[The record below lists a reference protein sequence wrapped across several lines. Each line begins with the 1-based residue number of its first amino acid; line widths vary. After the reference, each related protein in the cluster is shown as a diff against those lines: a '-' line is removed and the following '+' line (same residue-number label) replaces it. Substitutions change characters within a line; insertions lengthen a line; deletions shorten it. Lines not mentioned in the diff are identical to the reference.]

1 MSSDEGQPSRIPRRG
16 FLKTATLGVAALA
29 MPGCGGVARWARRQP
44 NIIFILVDDLGWRD
58 VGFMG
63 SEYYQTSNIDRLA
76 REGMVFSDAYAAAPN
91 CAPSR
96 ASLLTGQYTPRHGV
110 FTVGSSERGKAERRR
125 IVPTPNRTTLAPEHV
140 TIAEVL
146 AEAGYATAM
155 IGKWHLGDAPDHDP
169 LSQGFEMNVAG
180 NSSGHPDSYFSPYGN
195 KDLTDGPAGE
205 YLTDRLAD
213 ESLRF
218 VEANQAGPF
227 FLYLSHYAVHTP
239 IQAKEEMAARY
250 RDKPASNGQDNP
262 AYAAMIESV
271 DQGIGRILGKLIE
284 LGIDEQT
291 VVVLFSDN
299 GGHGPVT
306 SMQPLRGAKGMLYE
320 GGIREPMAVRWPG
333 SIEAGSRSTVPV
345 TMVDFFPTI
354 LDLAGVV
361 PPAGLVLDG
370 ETLVPLLRGGT
381 RLNRDAIF
389 WHFPAYLEGAG
400 GAATPWRTTPAG
412 AVRQADW
419 KLIEFFEDG
428 RIELYNLADDIGE
441 SRELS
446 GSMPDKAHDLHQLLR
461 AWRASVG
468 ATVPAEPNPLYQEG
482 EKPGQGEPG

>member
-1 MSSDEGQPSRIPRRG
+1 M
-16 FLKTATLGVAALA
+16 
-29 MPGCGGVARWARRQP
+29 
-44 NIIFILVDDLGWRD
+44 D

-63 SEYYQTSNIDRLA
+63 SEYYRTSNIDRLA

-110 FTVGSSERGKAERRR
+110 FTVGSSERGKAEQRR

-169 LSQGFEMNVAG
+169 LSQGFQMNVAG
-180 NSSGHPDSYFSPYGN
+180 NTSGHPDSYFSPYGN

-205 YLTDRLAD
+205 YLTDRLTD

-218 VEANQAGPF
+218 IEANQAGPF

-333 SIEAGSRSTVPV
+333 SIEAGSRSRVPV

-361 PPAGLVLDG
+361 PPAGLV
-370 ETLVPLLRGGT
+370 P
-381 RLNRDAIF
+381 
-389 WHFPAYLEGAG
+389 
-400 GAATPWRTTPAG
+400 PAG
-412 AVRQADW
+412 AVRQGDW

-428 RIELYNLADDIGE
+428 RIELYNLADDISE

-446 GSMPDKAHDLHQLLR
+446 GSLPDKADYLHQLLR
-461 AWRASVG
+461 GWRISVG
-468 ATVPAEPNPLYQEG
+468 APVPTELNPLYQEG
-482 EKPGQGEPG
+482 EKPGQGEQG